1 MAAPTTYVDVH
12 LAFLLPPIVGLGLL
26 ASRRSLL
33 DRRFLG
39 GLAVLI
45 ALAVGYTTP
54 WDARLIAIGV
64 WWYGEGAVGRRF
76 LGVPVG
82 EYAFFVLQPVLTL
95 LWVRWIT
102 RNGNGPTRGAPNGP
116 TRGAPRPSPGVR
128 LIGLLSGAAV
138 AAVGGWLVIAGA
150 ETRLYLGAILLWA
163 GPVLAIQWAYDWPSL
178 RRRGRTVAVGV
189 LVPTGYLCLVDRIA
203 IDAGIWTIAP
213 DYTTGLTIGGLPVE
227 EGLFFLVTNCFLVQ
241 GYLLYDDLID
251 RRTADGARRSS
262 GAAPRSTGATSR
274 STDARKEA

>member
-1 MAAPTTYVDVH
+1 MIPPTTYFDVH
-12 LAFLLPPIVGLGLL
+12 VTFLLPPILGLGLL
-26 ASRRSLL
+26 AWRRNRL

-64 WWYGEGAVGRRF
+64 WRYGEGAVARRL
-76 LGVPVG
+76 LGVPLG
-82 EYAFFVLQPVLTL
+82 EYVFFVLQPALTL

-102 RNGNGPTRGAPNGP
+102 RDGDDS
-116 TRGAPRPSPGVR
+116 PRVASRQSPGNR
-128 LIGLLSGAAV
+128 LAGLLAGAAIAV
-138 AAVGGWLVIAGA
+138 VGGWLVIAGP

-178 RRRGRTVAVGV
+178 RRRGRTIAVGV

-213 DYTTGLTIGGLPVE
+213 AYTTGLTIGGLPVE
-227 EGLFFLVTNCFLVQ
+227 EGLFFLVTNCFLAQ
-241 GYLLYDDLID
+241 GYLLYDELIE
-251 RRTADGARRSS
+251 RRTADAAGRTAGAP
-262 GAAPRSTGATSR
+262 GT
-274 STDARKEA
+274 EA